1 MIVKKMGI
9 TKINPAPY
17 NPRKSLTPGDPEFE
31 QLRRSLGEF
40 GLVEPLVWNKRTGN
54 LVGGHQRFAVLV
66 AEGATIVEVSVVDL
80 PLGKEKALNLALNKI
95 QGAWDEDK
103 LAALLDE
110 LTKDSTVDLDLTG
123 FGPSEADAI
132 IAEFLDRQS
141 LVGND
146 SDFNVNAELERIK
159 KVGKTATKPGDLIVL
174 GSDPRV
180 QHVLLCGDCTKP
192 TDVKRLMGSDRAILF
207 ATDPPY
213 LVDYDGTNH
222 PGKKRSPTKKNKD
235 WSGSYGVTWDDA
247 KANADLYQRFIAT
260 AVEHAIATNAAWYCW
275 HASRRQAMLE
285 AEWKAAGAFVHQQI
299 IWAKNRPILT
309 RSHYGW
315 RHEPCFYGWVEGH
328 RPPRNKDAPNASSV
342 WQFDTLPSGDERPDH
357 PTPKPLEVFEIPM
370 LQHTRAGEI
379 CYEPFAGSGTQIIAA
394 QKLKRRC
401 RAIEISPVYCDLIV
415 RRFIAFAGRGAV
427 TPEIARKYAV
437 VTSASSASRAR
448 GDSPTGTDTQP
459 ESSRSPAVN
468 TPSGHR
474 RVSKKEAA

>member
-1 MIVKKMGI
+1 MKLLRLSINR
-9 TKINPAPY
+9 INPAPY
-17 NPRKSLTPGDPEFE
+17 NPRKALAPGDPEFE
-31 QLRRSLGEF
+31 KLRRSISEF
-40 GLVEPLVWNKRTGN
+40 GLVEPLIWNKRTGN
-54 LVGGHQRFAVLV
+54 LVGGHQRFAVLM
-66 AEGATIVEVSVVDL
+66 AEGAKTVEVSVVDL
-80 PLGKEKALNLALNKI
+80 PLEKEKALNLALNKI
-95 QGAWDEDK
+95 QGEWDQDK

-110 LTKDSTVDLDLTG
+110 LTKESSLDLDLTG
-123 FGPSEADAI
+123 FAQVEADAI

-141 LVGND
+141 FNGND
-146 SDFNVNAELERIK
+146 SDFKVDAELERIR
-159 KVGKTATKPGDLIVL
+159 KVGKTVTKPGDLIVL
-174 GSDPRV
+174 GNDPRL

-192 TDVKRLMGSDRAILF
+192 ADVQRLMGDDRAILF

-222 PGKKRSPTKKNKD
+222 PGKKRAPAKKNKD
-235 WSGSYGVTWDDA
+235 WSGSYGLTWDDA

-315 RHEPCFYGWVEGH
+315 QHEPCFYGWLEGK

-342 WQFDTLPSGDERPDH
+342 WQIDTIARGEDRPDH

-415 RRFIAFAGRGAV
+415 RRFIAFAGRAAV
-427 TPEIARKYAV
+427 APEIARKYAIPQSV
-437 VTSASSASRAR
+437 AEGSHPRGREKPSTVREAGSHQSDKKSPSDRSS
-448 GDSPTGTDTQP
+448 G
-459 ESSRSPAVN
+459 
-468 TPSGHR
+468 
-474 RVSKKEAA
+474 KEAA

>member
-1 MIVKKMGI
+1 MVIKSVPVHRIK
-9 TKINPAPY
+9 PAAY
-17 NPRKSLTPGDPEFE
+17 NPRKSLAPGDPEFE
-31 QLRRSLGEF
+31 KLRRSLGEF

-54 LVGGHQRFAVLV
+54 LVGGHQRFAVLL
-66 AEGATIVEVSVVDL
+66 AEGAKTVEVSVVDL
-80 PLGKEKALNLALNKI
+80 PLEKEKALNLALNKI
-95 QGAWDEDK
+95 QGEWDQDK

-110 LTKDSTVDLDLTG
+110 LTKESSVDVDLTG
-123 FGPSEADAI
+123 FAQVEADAI

-141 LVGND
+141 YNGND
-146 SDFNVNAELERIK
+146 SDFNVDAELERIQ
-159 KVGKTATKPGDLIVL
+159 KVGKTVTKPGDLIVL
-174 GSDPRV
+174 GNDPRL
-180 QHVLLCGDCTKP
+180 QNVLLCGDCTKP
-192 TDVKRLMGSDRAILF
+192 ADVQRLMGDDRAILF

-222 PGKKRSPTKKNKD
+222 PGKKRALAKKNKD

-260 AVEHAIATNAAWYCW
+260 AVEHAIAENAAWYCW

-315 RHEPCFYGWVEGH
+315 QHEPCFYGWLEGN

-342 WQFDTLPSGDERPDH
+342 WQIDTIASGEDRPDH
-357 PTPKPLEVFEIPM
+357 PTPKPLDVFEIPM
-370 LQHTRAGEI
+370 LQHTKAGEL

-427 TPEIARKYAV
+427 APEVARKYAIPQSV
-437 VTSASSASRAR
+437 AEGSHLRGREKPSTMRKSEPIHSDKKPPRDRSS
-448 GDSPTGTDTQP
+448 G
-459 ESSRSPAVN
+459 
-468 TPSGHR
+468 
-474 RVSKKEAA
+474 KEAA

>member
-1 MIVKKMGI
+1 MVIKRISIKKI
-9 TKINPAPY
+9 RPAAY
-17 NPRKSLTPGDPEFE
+17 NPRVALGPGNPQFE
-31 QLRRSLGEF
+31 KLKQSIGAF
-40 GLVEPLVWNKRTGN
+40 GLVEPLVWNIRTGN
-54 LVGGHQRFAVLV
+54 LVGGHQRFAVLM
-66 AEGATIVEVSVVDL
+66 AEGAKTVEVSVVDL
-80 PLGKEKALNLALNKI
+80 PLEKEKALNLALNKI

-110 LTKDSTVDLDLTG
+110 LTKESSFDLDLTG
-123 FGPSEADAI
+123 FGQVEADAI

-141 LVGND
+141 FNGND
-146 SDFNVNAELERIK
+146 SDFNVDAELERIK
-159 KVGKTATKPGDLIVL
+159 KVGKTVTKPGDLIVL
-174 GSDPRV
+174 GNDPRL

-192 TDVKRLMGSDRAILF
+192 ADVQRLMGDHRAILF

-222 PGKKRSPTKKNKD
+222 PGKKRAPSKKNKD

-247 KANADLYQRFIAT
+247 KANADLYQQFIAT

-299 IWAKNRPILT
+299 IWAKNRAILT

-315 RHEPCFYGWVEGH
+315 QHEPCFYGWLEGN

-342 WQFDTLPSGDERPDH
+342 WQIDTIASGEDRPDH

-415 RRFIAFAGRGAV
+415 RRFIAFSGRGAV
-427 TPEIARKYAV
+427 TPEVARKYAIPQSV
-437 VTSASSASRAR
+437 VEGSRPR
-448 GDSPTGTDTQP
+448 GR
-459 ESSRSPAVN
+459 EKSPAVRGAGSHQSDEKP
-468 TPSGHR
+468 PSDRSPG
-474 RVSKKEAA
+474 KEAA